1 MIYFRRLG
9 ACCYAFVTLILAV
22 HNCDGLAPFVHVSR
36 ASTKSSLGSR
46 TKPEIR
52 SIFGAT
58 AEHGKNQLIP
68 KTALKSGDENDR
80 DFSRERDSIMDRRG
94 RSREDILEDEERRRA
109 AIPDDDEDWYFDDEE
124 EEVKSIARLLANVAM
139 RSTYALR
146 CFSLTS

>member
-1 MIYFRRLG
+1 MICCRRLG

-22 HNCDGLAPFVHVSR
+22 HNCDGLAPFMHVSR
-36 ASTKSSLGSR
+36 TTTKSSLDSR
-46 TKPEIR
+46 RKPEIR

-68 KTALKSGDENDR
+68 KTALKSSDDNDR
-80 DFSRERDSIMDRRG
+80 GFSERDSIMNRRG